1 MSRLFA
7 MLLLLLFSSSVS
19 TSHAQVPG
27 GWQPIRDLN
36 DPHVREIAVFAVSQY
51 NVQENKGLELSQV
64 LAGQK
69 QLVSGM
75 NYNLTLKV
83 KDGLSTAKYSAVVY
97 ESLKGEKKLESFV
110 LIPEKLG
117 GWTPVDV
124 NNPHVHDI
132 AVFAVSEHNKEAKEP
147 LTLVNVVQAQSQVVA
162 GVNYKLLLVAKN
174 EKGASAGYE
183 AVVWEK
189 EWENFRKLT
198 SFKRLLT
205 N

>member
-7 MLLLLLFSSSVS
+7 MLLLLLVSSSVS
-19 TSHAQVPG
+19 TSHAQFLG

-69 QLVSGM
+69 QLVNGM

-83 KDGLSTAKYSAVVY
+83 KDGLSTAKYVAVVY

-110 LIPEKLG
+110 LIPEKFG

-147 LTLVNVVQAQSQVVA
+147 LTLENVVQAQSQVVA

-183 AVVWEK
+183 AMVWEK

>member
-1 MSRLFA
+1 MSRLLA
-7 MLLLLLFSSSVS
+7 MLLLLLVSSSVL
-19 TSHAQVPG
+19 TSHAQLVG

-36 DPHVREIAVFAVSQY
+36 DPHVHEIAVFAVSQY

-64 LAGQK
+64 LVGQ
-69 QLVSGM
+69 QQVVSGM

-83 KDGLSTAKYSAVVY
+83 KDGLSTAKYVAVVY
-97 ESLKGEKKLESFV
+97 ESLKGEKLLESFV
-110 LIPEKLG
+110 LIQEIIG

-132 AVFAVSEHNKEAKEP
+132 AVFAVSEHNKEAKEH
-147 LTLVNVVQAQSQVVA
+147 LTLVNVVLA
-162 GVNYKLLLVAKN
+162 GVNYKLLLVTKN
-174 EKGASAGYE
+174 EKGASARYE

-189 EWENFRKLT
+189 EWENFRKLI
-198 SFKRLLT
+198 SFKRLLK

>member
-7 MLLLLLFSSSVS
+7 MLLLLLVSSSVS
-19 TSHAQVPG
+19 TSHAQVLG

-83 KDGLSTAKYSAVVY
+83 KDGLSTAKYVAVVY

-110 LIPEKLG
+110 LIQENFG
-117 GWTPVDV
+117 SWTPVDV

>member
-1 MSRLFA
+1 MSRLLA
-7 MLLLLLFSSSVS
+7 MLLLLLVSSSVS
-19 TSHAQVPG
+19 TSHAQLVG

-64 LAGQK
+64 LAGQ
-69 QLVSGM
+69 QQVVSGM

-83 KDGLSTAKYSAVVY
+83 KDGLSTANYVAVVY
-97 ESLKGEKKLESFV
+97 ESLKGEKLLESFV
-110 LIPEKLG
+110 LIQEIIG

-132 AVFAVSEHNKEAKEP
+132 AVFAVSEHNKEAKEH
-147 LTLVNVVQAQSQVVA
+147 LTLVNVVVA
-162 GVNYKLLLVAKN
+162 GVNYKLLLVTKN
-174 EKGASAGYE
+174 EKGASARYE

-189 EWENFRKLT
+189 EWENFRKLI
-198 SFKRLLT
+198 SFKRLLK